1 LYNIKSGENKME
13 SIGVSKL
20 RENMVL
26 FLNKVQ
32 QGESITITSRGTE
45 IAMLIPIQNKK
56 EVSRNALKQLRKTA
70 IVGDVVSPIEEEWKA
85 LK

>member
-1 LYNIKSGENKME
+1 ME
-13 SIGVSKL
+13 SIGVSKF

-32 QGESITITSRGTE
+32 QGESIAITSRGTE
-45 IAMLIPIQNKK
+45 IALLVPIKNKK
-56 EVSRNALKQLRKTA
+56 EAARNALQQLRKTA
-70 IVGDVVSPIEEEWKA
+70 IVGDVVSPIEDEWNA

>member
-1 LYNIKSGENKME
+1 ME

-32 QGESITITSRGTE
+32 QGESIAITSRGTE
-45 IAMLIPIQNKK
+45 IAMLIPIKNKQ
-56 EVSRNALKQLRKTA
+56 EVSRKTLKQLRKTA

-85 LK
+85 QK

>member
-1 LYNIKSGENKME
+1 ME

-32 QGESITITSRGTE
+32 QGESIAITSRGTE
-45 IAMLIPIQNKK
+45 IAMLIPIKNKK

>member
-1 LYNIKSGENKME
+1 ME

-20 RENMVL
+20 SKNMVL

-32 QGESITITSRGTE
+32 QGESIIITSRGTE
-45 IAMLIPIQNKK
+45 IAMLIPIKK
-56 EVSRNALKQLRKTA
+56 EKDATRKALKQLRKTA
-70 IVGDVVSPIEEEWKA
+70 VVGDVVSPIEEEWNA

>member
-1 LYNIKSGENKME
+1 ME
-13 SIGVSKL
+13 SVGVSKL

-45 IAMLIPIQNKK
+45 IAMLIPIKK
-56 EVSRNALKQLRKTA
+56 KGEVSKKTLKKLRETA
-70 IVGDVVSPIEEEWKA
+70 VVGDVVSPIEEEWKA
-85 LK
+85 MK

>member
-1 LYNIKSGENKME
+1 ME

-45 IAMLIPIQNKK
+45 IAMLIPMKKKK
-56 EVSRNALKQLRKTA
+56 EVSRNSLKQLRKTA
-70 IVGDVVSPIEEEWKA
+70 VVGDVISPIEEEWKA
-85 LK
+85 LE

>member
-13 SIGVSKL
+13 SVGVSKL
-20 RENMVL
+20 RENMVF

-32 QGESITITSRGTE
+32 QGESVTITSRGTE
-45 IAMLIPIQNKK
+45 IAMLIPIINKK
-56 EVSRNALKQLRKTA
+56 EAARNALKQLRKTA

>member
-1 LYNIKSGENKME
+1 ME

-26 FLNKVQ
+26 FLSKVQ
-32 QGESITITSRGTE
+32 QGESIAITSRGTE
-45 IAMLIPIQNKK
+45 IAMLIPIKNKK

-70 IVGDVVSPIEEEWKA
+70 IVGDVVSPIEEEWEA

>member
-1 LYNIKSGENKME
+1 ME

-26 FLNKVQ
+26 FLNRVR

-45 IAMLIPIQNKK
+45 IAMLIPIRKEK

-70 IVGDVVSPIEEEWKA
+70 VVGDVVSPIEEEWKV

>member
-1 LYNIKSGENKME
+1 ME

-20 RENMVL
+20 RENMVQ

-32 QGESITITSRGTE
+32 QGESITITSRGNE
-45 IAMLIPIQNKK
+45 IAMLIPIKKEK

-70 IVGDVVSPIEEEWKA
+70 VVGDVVSPIQEEWKA

>member
-1 LYNIKSGENKME
+1 ME
-13 SIGVSKL
+13 SVGVSKL

-45 IAMLIPIQNKK
+45 IAMLIPIKNKK
-56 EVSRNALKQLRKTA
+56 EAARNALKQLRKTA
-70 IVGDVVSPIEEEWKA
+70 IIGDVVSPIEEEWKA

>member
-1 LYNIKSGENKME
+1 ME
-13 SIGVSKL
+13 SIGISKL

-45 IAMLIPIQNKK
+45 IAMLIPIKKK
-56 EVSRNALKQLRKTA
+56 EDVARKTLKQLRKTA
-70 IVGDVVSPIEEEWKA
+70 VVGDVVSPIEEGWKV

>member
-1 LYNIKSGENKME
+1 ME

-32 QGESITITSRGTE
+32 QGESITITSRGAE
-45 IAMLIPIQNKK
+45 IAMLIPIKKK
-56 EVSRNALKQLRKTA
+56 EELSRNALKQLRKTA
-70 IVGDVVSPIEEEWKA
+70 VVGDVVSTIEEEWKA

>member
-1 LYNIKSGENKME
+1 ME
-13 SIGVSKL
+13 TIGVSKL

-45 IAMLIPIQNKK
+45 IAMLIPIKNKK
-56 EVSRNALKQLRKTA
+56 EVSRRALKQLRKTA
-70 IVGDVVSPIEEEWKA
+70 VVGDVVSPIEEEWKA

>member
-1 LYNIKSGENKME
+1 ME

-26 FLNKVQ
+26 FLSKVQ
-32 QGESITITSRGTE
+32 KGESIAITSRGTE
-45 IAMLIPIQNKK
+45 IAMLIPIKNKK

-70 IVGDVVSPIEEEWKA
+70 MVGDVVSPIEEEWKA

>member
-1 LYNIKSGENKME
+1 ME

-32 QGESITITSRGTE
+32 QGESIAITSRGTE
-45 IAMLIPIQNKK
+45 IAMLIPIKNKK
-56 EVSRNALKQLRKTA
+56 EISRNALKQLRKTA

-85 LK
+85 QK

>member
-1 LYNIKSGENKME
+1 MK

-45 IAMLIPIQNKK
+45 IAMLIPIKNKK
-56 EVSRNALKQLRKTA
+56 EASKKALKKLRESA
-70 IVGDVVSPIEEEWKA
+70 VVGDFVSPIEEEWKA